1 MQGEVGATAA
11 KWEPQ
16 PERLISSE
24 HGMFEEEGCEDVTE
38 VRTPQLE
45 SSKMCPSL
53 DAEWT
58 KR

>member
-1 MQGEVGATAA
+1 MGATAA